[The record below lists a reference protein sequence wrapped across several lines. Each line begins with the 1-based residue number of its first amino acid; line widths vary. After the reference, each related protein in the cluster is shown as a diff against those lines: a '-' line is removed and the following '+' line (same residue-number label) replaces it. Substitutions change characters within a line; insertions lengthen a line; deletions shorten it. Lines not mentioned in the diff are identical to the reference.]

1 LKIRGIPMKA
11 RSACKMK
18 AVEPLTKQQIR
29 SKILGKLKKQKEQ
42 VRSKKSSLIKEKLL
56 KERVFK
62 EAKRVMFYI
71 ALKGEV
77 ETREMI
83 EEAKRL
89 GKIIAVPVCAKNKA
103 SLRPALFRSHA
114 HLKKGPYGVSEPIIS
129 RFLALKDL
137 DLVIT
142 PGVAFDKKG
151 NRLGRGKGYY
161 DRFLSRVPK
170 DTPSIG
176 LAYRLQVLSSV
187 PVTASDVKVKKV
199 LFA

>member
-1 LKIRGIPMKA
+1 MSLYYMKI
-11 RSACKMK
+11 
-18 AVEPLTKQQIR
+18 VESKGRAGLTKQVIR
-29 SKILGKLKKQKEQ
+29 SKILAKLLRQKEED
-42 VRSKKSSLIKEKLL
+42 RSIKSCLIKEKLF
-56 KERVFK
+56 KDPVFK
-62 EAKRVMFYI
+62 KAKRIMFYI

-83 EEAKRL
+83 ETAISL
-89 GKIIAVPVCAKNKA
+89 GKIIAVPVCIKNRT
-103 SLRPALFRSHA
+103 SLRPALLDSFSN
-114 HLKKGPYGVSEPIIS
+114 LKKGPYGVSEPATS
-129 RFLALKDL
+129 RFIALKDL

-161 DRFLSRVPK
+161 DRFLNKLPK

-176 LAYRLQVLSSV
+176 LAYRLQILPNI
-187 PVTASDVKVKKV
+187 PVTSSDVSVKKV